1 MSAGRCGC
9 GTLSPVPDAVRI
21 GPTYLGGGKCEF
33 LVWAPLCKGVSIR
46 VFGATERIIPM
57 EKGPKGYWHAL
68 ADGVL
73 PGAHYLY
80 DLGEGRVRPDPA
92 SRFQPEGV
100 HGPSAI
106 VDPHAFAWDDGRWR
120 GLPLTDFIIYEL
132 HVGAF
137 TQTGT
142 FEAVIPCLD
151 HLCELGVTA
160 VELMPVSQF
169 PGSRNWGYDGVYPFA
184 PQNSYGGPG
193 GLKMLINECH
203 RRGLAVIL
211 DVVYNH
217 LGPEGNYLSTFGPYF
232 TDRYRTPWGDAV
244 NFDGPHSDDVRRFF
258 MENALYWISE
268 FRIDALRIDAIH
280 GIYDFS
286 AKPFLLELTEA
297 VHTYA
302 KETGRYIYIIAES
315 DLNDSRT
322 VSAPETGGYGLDCQW
337 NEDFHHSL
345 HALMTGEKT
354 GYYEDFGMTEDLEKA
369 MREGFVYDGRY
380 SAYRKRSHGNSS
392 EKVPAHGF
400 VVFSQNHDQVGNR
413 AKGDRLSSILS
424 FEKLKLAAGVVILSP
439 FIPLLFMGE
448 EYGETAPFLYF
459 VSHSEKALI
468 DAVRKG
474 RQQEF
479 ASFAWEGE
487 PPDPQSEE
495 TFLLSKTDIGLL
507 GKGTHK
513 ALFEFYKRLVALR
526 RGLPSLV
533 NLSKQEMEVM
543 SPMECLLFVR
553 RWFETDEVFCL
564 FNFSGGRPTIS
575 VPVGQGPWRLLIDS
589 SSSGWEG
596 PGSVAR
602 EVITAEGEGVSV
614 AMNPH
619 SFVVYRKAALAE
631 THS

>member
-1 MSAGRCGC
+1 MSAGKCGC
-9 GTLSPVPDAVRI
+9 GTLSPVPEAAGI

-57 EKGPKGYWHAL
+57 EKGQKGYWHAL
-68 ADGVL
+68 ADGVF

-80 DLGEGRVRPDPA
+80 DLGDGRVRLDPA

-106 VDPHAFAWDDGRWR
+106 VDHQAFTWDDDRWR
-120 GLPLTDFIIYEL
+120 GLPLNDFIIYEL

-137 TQTGT
+137 AEGGT

-184 PQNSYGGPG
+184 PQNSYGGPD

-203 RRGLAVIL
+203 KRGLAVIL

-217 LGPEGNYLSTFGPYF
+217 FGPEGNYLSTFGPYF
-232 TDRYRTPWGDAV
+232 TDRHRTPWGDAV
-244 NFDGPHSDDVRRFF
+244 NFDGPHSDEVRRFF
-258 MENALYWISE
+258 TENALYWISE
-268 FRIDALRIDAIH
+268 FRVDALRIDAIH

-297 VHTYA
+297 LHTYA

-337 NEDFHHSL
+337 SEDFHHSL
-345 HALMTGEKT
+345 HVLLTGEKT

-424 FEKLKLAAGVVILSP
+424 FDKLKLAAGVVILSP

-448 EYGETAPFLYF
+448 EYGETARFLYF

-495 TFLLSKTDIGLL
+495 TFLRSKTDIGLRV
-507 GKGTHK
+507 KGTHK
-513 ALFEFYKRLVALR
+513 KLLEFYKRLVALR
-526 RGLPSLV
+526 RGLPSLF

-543 SPMECLLFVR
+543 SPMECLFVR
-553 RWFETDEVFCL
+553 RWFDADEVFCL
-564 FNFSGGRPTIS
+564 FNFSGGRPTTS
-575 VPVGQGPWRLLIDS
+575 VTVGEGPWRLLIDS
-589 SSSGWEG
+589 SSSGWGG
-596 PGSVAR
+596 PGSVVV
-602 EVITAEGEGVSV
+602 EVITAEGEEGSV
-614 AMNPH
+614 AINPH
-619 SFVVYRKAALAE
+619 SFAVYRKAALEE
-631 THS
+631 TPS